1 MTIPSTHIPPSRTGA
16 TTLAAGLLIACA
28 LAWPPAPLRA
38 QLDEVTSLVTAGDRV
53 VIIGNT
59 FAERLQHFPHL
70 EAALVRRFLSE
81 PPTFRNLG
89 WSGDEVALQPRPL
102 GFGAIQDHLA
112 EQSPHVI
119 LASFGMN
126 ESFAGEAGLPSFRRD
141 LRTMLGVL
149 REPRGPGRMRSR
161 VVLISPIPQERLA
174 RIAADVEARN
184 REIARY
190 TVAMRE
196 EAVAAGVH
204 FIDLFTPLRP
214 LAEDPQLFDLTING
228 IHLNDSGYRAA
239 SHLLAAALT
248 GQRLPETEELRRTLL
263 GSAARSAAENA
274 LLQAIRAK
282 NQLFFHRW
290 RPVNGEYVFGRR
302 KEPFGVKDFPPEMR
316 RLETQIAERE
326 RGIAALAARP
336 SASRGIQRGAGR

>member
-1 MTIPSTHIPPSRTGA
+1 M
-16 TTLAAGLLIACA
+16 
-28 LAWPPAPLRA
+28 
-38 QLDEVTSLVTAGDRV
+38 VTAGDRV
-53 VIIGNT
+53 VIVGNT
-59 FAERLQHFPHL
+59 FAERLQHFPYL

-102 GFGAIQDHLA
+102 GFGALQDHLA
-112 EQSPHVI
+112 EQAPHVI

-141 LRTMLGVL
+141 LRTLLGVL
-149 REPRGPGRMRSR
+149 REPRGAGRMPPR
-161 VVLISPIPQERLA
+161 VVLISPIPQERLPRVA
-174 RIAADVEARN
+174 VDVEARN

-196 EAVAAGVH
+196 EAAAAGVT
-204 FIDLFTPLRP
+204 FIDLFAPLRP
-214 LAEDPQLFDLTING
+214 LAEDPALPDLTVNG

-239 SHLLAAALT
+239 SNLLAAALT
-248 GQRLPETEELRRTLL
+248 GQPLPQREELRRTLL
-263 GSAARSAAENA
+263 GAAARGAPASTEEA

-282 NQLFFHRW
+282 NRLFFHRW

-316 RLETQIAERE
+316 QLEKQIAERE
-326 RGIAALAARP
+326 RGIAALAARA
-336 SASRGIQRGAGR
+336 SASRGIRRGAGR

>member
-1 MTIPSTHIPPSRTGA
+1 M
-16 TTLAAGLLIACA
+16 
-28 LAWPPAPLRA
+28 
-38 QLDEVTSLVTAGDRV
+38 TAGDRV
-53 VIIGNT
+53 VIVGNT

-70 EAALVRRFLSE
+70 EAALVRRFADK

-102 GFGAIQDHLA
+102 GFGALKDHLA
-112 EQSPHVI
+112 EQAPHVI
-119 LASFGMN
+119 LAAFGMN

-141 LRTMLGVL
+141 LRTLLGVL
-149 REPRGPGRMRSR
+149 RETRGPGGTRPR
-161 VVLISPIPQERLA
+161 VVLISPIPQERLQ

-196 EAVAAGVH
+196 EAAAAGVA
-204 FIDLFTPLRP
+204 FVDLFAPLRP
-214 LAEDPQLFDLTING
+214 LADDPELPDLTVNG
-228 IHLNDSGYRAA
+228 IHLNDAGYRAA
-239 SHLLAAALT
+239 SSLLASALT
-248 GQRLPETEELRRTLL
+248 GQPLPPSDELRRTLR
-263 GSAARSAAENA
+263 GAAARGAAASADAA

-282 NQLFFHRW
+282 NELFFHRW

-316 RLETQIAERE
+316 QLEAQIAERE
-326 RGIAALAARP
+326 RAIAKLAARTSASQP
-336 SASRGIQRGAGR
+336 SAAQGFRRGAAR